1 MIKRTLAQVHEMAG
15 GLNDISAFQSVEV
28 TGVSIDSRSIGAGNL
43 FIPFKGE
50 NVDGHQY
57 VERAISQGAAASLWQ
72 KDVPNPPAGQ
82 PIILVENTLQALQQL
97 AKNYRD
103 QLSLKIVGITGSNG
117 KTTTKDMTASLLG
130 TTYKVHKTNG
140 NFNNHIG
147 LPLTML
153 GMDEETEIAV
163 LEMGMSGRGEIELL
177 SKLAR
182 PNVVII
188 TNIGEAHL
196 LDLGSREGIAQAKL
210 EIISGLQAGGT
221 VIYHGDEPLLRDKLE
236 SSVEERHFQT
246 ISFGKGENNDIYPV
260 NIQTGQD
267 HTVFSLNDNKEEFT
281 ISVLGTHNVLNAIA
295 AIAAART
302 LDVEETKLQ
311 DGLNNIQL
319 TSMRM
324 EMVEGLNGEKII
336 NDAYNASPTSMKAA
350 IDLVGELTGF
360 GNKIAVLADMLE
372 LGPEEEQF
380 HYKLG
385 EEINPAQINKVF
397 TFGRLGRLIAEG
409 AKNHFSAENVF
420 AFNDKGELVEELKKH
435 VSSGDLVLV
444 KGSRG
449 MKLEEVAHKLS
460 SQS

>member
-1 MIKRTLAQVHEMAG
+1 MIKRTLAQIYEMAG
-15 GLNDISAFQSVEV
+15 GLNDIREFQSAEIS
-28 TGVSIDSRSIGAGNL
+28 GVSIDSRSVGAGNL
-43 FIPFKGE
+43 FVPFKGE

-57 VERAISQGAAASLWQ
+57 VEKAISQGAAAALWQ
-72 KDVPNPPAGQ
+72 QDVPNPPSGL
-82 PIILVENTLQALQQL
+82 PIIVVENTLTALQQL
-97 AKNYRD
+97 SYNYRN

-130 TTYKVHKTNG
+130 TAYKVHKTKG

-153 GMDEETEIAV
+153 GMDEDTEVAV

-196 LDLGSREGIAQAKL
+196 LDLGSREGIAEAKL
-210 EIISGLQAGGT
+210 EIMSGLQNGGK

-236 SSVEERHFQT
+236 DDGDRLFQT
-246 ISFGKGENNDIYPV
+246 ISFGKGENNDLYPV
-260 NIQTGQD
+260 SIQTEQD
-267 HTVFSLNDNKEEFT
+267 HTVFKLNGYAEEFS
-281 ISVLGTHNVLNAIA
+281 IPVLGTHNVLNAIA
-295 AIAAART
+295 AIAAARA
-302 LDVEETKLQ
+302 LNIDEALLQ
-311 DGLNNIQL
+311 SGLNNIQL

-324 EMVEGLNGEKII
+324 EMVEGLSGEKII

-360 GNKIAVLADMLE
+360 GQKIAVLADMLE

-385 EEINPAQINKVF
+385 EEINPAHINKVF
-397 TFGRLGRLIAEG
+397 TFGRLGRFIAEG
-409 AKNHFSAENVF
+409 AKKRFSADNVF
-420 AFNDKGELVEELKKH
+420 AFDEKSELVDELKKH
-435 VSSGDLVLV
+435 VSAGDLVLV

-460 SQS
+460 GQS